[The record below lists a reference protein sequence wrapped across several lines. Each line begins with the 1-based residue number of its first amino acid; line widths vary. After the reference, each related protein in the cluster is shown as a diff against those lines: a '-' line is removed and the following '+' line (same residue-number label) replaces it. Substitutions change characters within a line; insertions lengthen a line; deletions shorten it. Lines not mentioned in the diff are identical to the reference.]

1 MLKRDVREM
10 VSYLVGERKSFKVT
24 FANGKTEVVEYRG
37 YCWVLGNK
45 GYTNKE
51 LVEKMVRFQNNVS
64 KFIIR
69 LEVIEEEVEEVA
81 VEEETSVEESLV
93 EEVENLTDDLFQD
106 EDLAYCEEGIE
117 RESNISCETNIIKG
131 ESIMTNKEKK
141 YLEYIDER
149 VYHCLERGI
158 DKKQIAEWLDD
169 YIYDL
174 PVDSSSELFNIL
186 YRIQDNLL
194 YGNEF

>member
-24 FANGKTEVVEYRG
+24 FANGKVEVVEYRG

-45 GYTNKE
+45 GYTDEE
-51 LVEKMVRFQNNVS
+51 LVKKMVRFQNNVS

-69 LEVIEEEVEEVA
+69 LEVIEEEVEEV
-81 VEEETSVEESLV
+81 VVDEESSVEESLV

-106 EDLAYCEEGIE
+106 EDLAYCEECIE
-117 RESNISCETNIIKG
+117 RESNVSRETNNIKG
-131 ESIMTNKEKK
+131 ERIMTNKEKK

-186 YRIQDNLL
+186 YRVQDNLL
-194 YGNEF
+194 FGNEF

>member
-24 FANGKTEVVEYRG
+24 FANGKVEVVEYRG

-45 GYTNKE
+45 GYTDEE
-51 LVEKMVRFQNNVS
+51 LVKKMVRFQDNVS

-69 LEVIEEEVEEVA
+69 LEVIEEEVEEV
-81 VEEETSVEESLV
+81 VVDEESSVEESLV

-106 EDLAYCEEGIE
+106 EDLAYCEECIE
-117 RESNISCETNIIKG
+117 RESNISCETNNIKE

-141 YLEYIDER
+141 YLKYIDER